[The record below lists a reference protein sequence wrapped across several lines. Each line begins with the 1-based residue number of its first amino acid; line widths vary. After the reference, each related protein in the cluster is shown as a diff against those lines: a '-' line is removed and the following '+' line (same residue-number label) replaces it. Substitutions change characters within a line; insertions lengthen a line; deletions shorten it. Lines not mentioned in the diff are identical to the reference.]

1 MLHIHSFWLHV
12 LLVFYKRMKGKGNSG
27 PAKTRDSK
35 LNIYHKNIFFLVLL
49 SFSCIHGYGHF
60 CCRYICTYLVG
71 ILGWLMG
78 GNEKFNR
85 NYKTLYLREFLR
97 IVFPENSY
105 NWILWM
111 MLVTIIFSILGRI
124 NVNIFCV
131 LKSILKS

>member
-1 MLHIHSFWLHV
+1 
-12 LLVFYKRMKGKGNSG
+12 
-27 PAKTRDSK
+27 
-35 LNIYHKNIFFLVLL
+35 
-49 SFSCIHGYGHF
+49 
-60 CCRYICTYLVG
+60 
-71 ILGWLMG
+71 LGWLMG